1 MTQTATPPELRRQIN
16 NAVSA
21 GDRLA
26 RSRQSAAACDQWL
39 LAWAAVQ
46 QLTTPACTSTEA
58 FERQHPGLHEPLIN
72 WCSDLE
78 MELGNAGLADP
89 RYHQERLRYV
99 REFLACFPQEDA
111 LTQLNMRR
119 AEGDALWALGQ
130 QNEAE
135 AVFAALVAAQSD
147 AAWAYIG
154 WADRYWLLD
163 DSPKAYDTAEAI
175 MQRALARPGLH
186 DRADLLERL
195 ADLYD
200 EWGKPVERDAVLAE
214 LEAAANAERDA
225 ALTDLDAVA
234 LAEEDEAIFTD
245 SLPVAAGAARARRL
259 PGRNE
264 PCWCGSGQKYKRCHL
279 RSDQQAG
286 QMNKETTR

>member
-16 NAVSA
+16 TAVSA

-39 LAWAAVQ
+39 RAWAVVK
-46 QLTTPACTSTEA
+46 QLTTPASMTTQA
-58 FERQHPGLHEPLIN
+58 FNRQHPGLREPLIN
-72 WCSDLE
+72 WCSELE
-78 MELGNAGLADP
+78 MELGNAGLTDP

-99 REFLACFPQEDA
+99 REFLACFPLEDA

-119 AEGDALWALGQ
+119 AEGDALWALGR

-135 AVFAALVAAQSD
+135 AVFATLVAAQPD

-154 WADRYWLLD
+154 WTDRYWLLD
-163 DSPKAYDTAEAI
+163 DSPKTYDTAEAI
-175 MQRALARPGLH
+175 MQRALARPGLQ
-186 DRADLLERL
+186 DRSDLLERL

-200 EWGKPVERDAVLAE
+200 EWDKPAERDAVLAE
-214 LEAAANAERDA
+214 LEA
-225 ALTDLDAVA
+225 VA
-234 LAEEDEAIFTD
+234 HAEEDATAFAD
-245 SLPVAAGAARARRL
+245 SLPLADDAAPAQRR
-259 PGRNE
+259 PGRND

-279 RSDQQAG
+279 RSDQ
-286 QMNKETTR
+286 

>member
-1 MTQTATPPELRRQIN
+1 MTQTVTPPELRRQIN
-16 NAVSA
+16 TAVSA
-21 GDRLA
+21 GNRLA
-26 RSRQSAAACDQWL
+26 RSGQSAAACDQWL
-39 LAWAAVQ
+39 QAWAAVQ
-46 QLTTPACTSTEA
+46 QLATPTCTTTET
-58 FERQHPGLHEPLIN
+58 FNRQHPGLREPLIN

-78 MELGNAGLADP
+78 MELGNAGLTEP

-119 AEGDALWALGQ
+119 AEGDALWAMGQ

-135 AVFAALVAAQSD
+135 AVFAALVAAQPD

-154 WADRYWLLD
+154 WTDHYWLFD
-163 DSPKAYDTAEAI
+163 DSPKTYDTAEAI
-175 MQRALARPGLH
+175 MQRALARPGLQ

-195 ADLYD
+195 ADLYN
-200 EWGKPVERDAVLAE
+200 EWGKPAERDAVLDE
-214 LEAAANAERDA
+214 LEAAAYAEQDA
-225 ALTDLDAVA
+225 ALTDLDAAA
-234 LAEEDEAIFTD
+234 LAEEDKAFFTD
-245 SLPVAAGAARARRL
+245 SLPVAAGAAPARRL

-286 QMNKETTR
+286 QANMGGDK

>member
-16 NAVSA
+16 TAVSA
-21 GDRLA
+21 GERLA
-26 RSRQSAAACDQWL
+26 RSGQTAAACDQWL

-46 QLTTPACTSTEA
+46 QLTPPACTSTEA
-58 FERQHPGLHEPLIN
+58 FERQHPGLREPLIN

-78 MELGNAGLADP
+78 MELGNAGLTEP

-119 AEGDALWALGQ
+119 AEGDALWAMGQ
-130 QNEAE
+130 QNEAD
-135 AVFAALVAAQSD
+135 AVFAALVAAQPD

-154 WADRYWLLD
+154 WADHYWLFD
-163 DSPKAYDTAEAI
+163 DSPKAYGTAEAI
-175 MQRALARPGLH
+175 MQRALARPGLQ

-200 EWGKPVERDAVLAE
+200 EWDKPAERDAVLAE
-214 LEAAANAERDA
+214 LAPMAEAGQATL
-225 ALTDLDAVA
+225 LTDFAMAPPAEDADAYFLDK
-234 LAEEDEAIFTD
+234 LP
-245 SLPVAAGAARARRL
+245 PVAGVAPARRRL
-259 PGRNE
+259 GRND

-286 QMNKETTR
+286 QMNKAANR